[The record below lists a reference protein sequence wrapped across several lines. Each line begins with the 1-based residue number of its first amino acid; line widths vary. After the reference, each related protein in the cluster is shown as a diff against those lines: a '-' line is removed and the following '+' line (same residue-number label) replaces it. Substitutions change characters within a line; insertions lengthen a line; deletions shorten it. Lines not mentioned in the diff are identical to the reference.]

1 MKSEM
6 KNYVTLLE
14 ALTHVNK
21 EYKTSVDVEEFLLE
35 FELPTYDYDWSLV
48 DSRLKAYGLVK
59 WLCTDTHVGYDAVYL
74 DDTLVATTSQE
85 CRRCSYIIKF
95 VSEAAAMM
103 VKKFLMTC
111 FEPKEPTYTVLT
123 EEELNSHKS
132 LTNHDNFSNSVL
144 EKIGYYQGRR
154 AEIISQCV
162 FGTEQVYLKKGLKIR
177 FFDTQEEIV
186 VNVDKFEIPMNLDF
200 DKLNINLD
208 ELLKM

>member
-1 MKSEM
+1 M

-21 EYKTSVDVEEFLLE
+21 EHRTSVGVEKFFLA
-35 FELPTYDYDWSLV
+35 FDLPTYYYDWDVV
-48 DSRLKAYGLVK
+48 DSRLKAYGLVN
-59 WLCTDTHVGYDAVYL
+59 WLCSDTQVGYDAVYL

-85 CRRCSYIIKF
+85 CRKCDYNIKF

-103 VKKFLMTC
+103 VKEFLLTC
-111 FEPKEPTYTVLT
+111 IEPKEPTYTVLT

-132 LTNHDNFSNSVL
+132 LTNNDHFSNSVL

-154 AEIISQCV
+154 AEIIGRCV
-162 FGTEQVYLKKGLKIR
+162 FGTEPGCIKKGLKIR
-177 FFDTQEEIV
+177 FFDTQEELV
-186 VNVDKFEIPMNLDF
+186 VNVGKFEIPMNVDF